1 MTTPKGLSLILILS
15 HKLSLTIREK
25 YRKMEFYGAGDIRRR
40 AKAVT
45 KLSRRLHRKETQIFY

>member
-1 MTTPKGLSLILILS
+1 LILS
-15 HKLSLTIREK
+15 NKLSLTIREK